1 MNEDHQSRGGT
12 LPFAR
17 PKRASRDGGDSPI
30 GGADLQALSE
40 IVRQQ
45 PEVNISKTILLH
57 RQVQAG
63 RYPVNPSRLAD
74 RMLRFERRFQA
85 ENDSGG
91 SSS

>member
-1 MNEDHQSRGGT
+1 MNEDQHSRGGT

-17 PKRASRDGGDSPI
+17 PPRANRGDGDSPAAE
-30 GGADLQALSE
+30 ADWPALRE

-45 PEVNISKTILLH
+45 PEINISKTVLLH

-63 RYPVNPSRLAD
+63 RHPVNPSRLAD
-74 RMLRFERRFQA
+74 HMLRFERRLQD
-85 ENDSGG
+85 ENDSDG